1 MLVGSSRIRSFGFI
15 AITDARFSICF
26 CPPDSSL
33 VFFRN
38 HGSIPKNAAISAT
51 LLRMTFVGRARFS
64 SPNAS
69 SCHTKSVTI

>member
-1 MLVGSSRIRSFGFI
+1 MLVGSSRISSFGFI

-26 CPPDSSL
+26 CPPDNSL

-38 HGSIPKNAAISAT
+38 HVSIPKNAAISAT
-51 LLRMTFVGRARFS
+51 RLRITFVGRARFS